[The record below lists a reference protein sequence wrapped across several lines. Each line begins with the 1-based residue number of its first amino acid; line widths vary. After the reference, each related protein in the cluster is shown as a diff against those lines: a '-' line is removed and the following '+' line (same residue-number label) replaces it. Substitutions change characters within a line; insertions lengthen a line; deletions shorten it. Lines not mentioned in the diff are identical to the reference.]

1 VITAPN
7 LSLLLIMACFWLVYW
22 LVATQLVRP
31 LGRLLDERARRIGE
45 AHDTLTA
52 VETRFPDAM
61 TRCERDL
68 GQAAAEAQ
76 KERAVLRAAGETA
89 RRGRLDAARAE
100 GQQRLATL
108 ATELDAASRSART
121 QLREQ
126 GVGLAHDLAEQL
138 LGRRLAS

>member
-1 VITAPN
+1 MITAPN

-45 AHDTLTA
+45 ARDTLTA
-52 VETRFPDAM
+52 VETRFADAM

-68 GQAAAEAQ
+68 GQAATEAQ
-76 KERAVLRAAGETA
+76 KERAVQRAAGEAA
-89 RRGRLDAARAE
+89 RRERLDAARAK
-100 GQQRLATL
+100 GQQRLAAL

-126 GVGLAHDLAEQL
+126 SVGLARDLAERL
-138 LGRRLAS
+138 LERRLAS